1 MIIQK
6 DFNTK
11 STNDINV
18 LIEKK
23 ITFFQEVIQKNMVY
37 VQKNKIFDILGVSD
51 VNNCI
56 NMLFELSNKLK

>member
-37 VQKNKIFDILGVSD
+37 VQKNKISFQS
-51 VNNCI
+51 
-56 NMLFELSNKLK
+56 K